1 MVEFNEDGLTTAE
14 AQKRLAIYGP
24 NAVVEKV
31 TPWWRLLLL
40 KFWGP
45 MPILIE
51 IAIILSLVNAIASPE
66 KDYVSFVVL
75 LLLLLIN
82 GFIGFFEERN
92 AGNAI
97 NALKKS
103 LAPKCSVMRDG
114 VWQVVD
120 AKDLVPGDFITVK
133 LGDII
138 PADAKIH
145 KGNLEVDESA
155 LTGESFLV
163 TVAEGESLKSG
174 SIVRVGETEAF
185 VTATGA
191 NTYIGEAMKL
201 VAQSSASEGHFQK
214 VLFNVAKVII
224 VIALLATVLIFCL
237 KVFKDGDHILPV
249 LDLCLVLLVASIP
262 IAMQVVCTGT
272 MAVGSRKL
280 AAHNVIVSRLGAI
293 EELAGMT
300 ILCSDKTGTLTLNKL
315 QMRDPWTMGSITP
328 EQITFCACLASKRVN
343 PDAIDDC
350 IYQGTEHKDKLEEFE
365 ELDFVPFDPVAKR
378 TEATVREKTGGKTT
392 FRVTKGAPQVILG
405 LTANYEELAEEVELK
420 IKEYAER
427 GLRSLAVARCLLPEG
442 AAWEKRD
449 QDSWE
454 FMGMLSFHDPP
465 RGDTKQTI
473 ETAKTMGVE
482 VKMIT
487 GDHLA
492 IGKET
497 ARLLGMG
504 GLFYGKE
511 FLAAVDDGKANIDGR
526 DVGDIVEAADGFAQ
540 VAPKHKF
547 FIVDQ
552 LQKRGHLTG
561 MTGDGVNDAPA
572 LKKADIGIAVD
583 GATEAAK
590 AASDIVLLT
599 PGLSVIITA
608 IIRSRKIFQR
618 MKNYCIYRIICTFQL
633 LLFFTIAI
641 SAFNFS
647 IPAISLVLITL
658 LNDGTIMTIAHDNV
672 IPAKKPEAWK
682 LGVIAAVA
690 CVVGTVATIGLF
702 VMYFLYTTNK
712 PSSADNYFGFTFD
725 QQCYYTI
732 GDMKSKD
739 PHLQFEGMM
748 CAPLCRGGT
757 PFNPKWEA
765 QPTCPPGV
773 VGWSE
778 AVCVIYMC
786 LSVGGQLTVYIART
800 KHSFWSRRP
809 GYTLMAASAFAQIA
823 STFLA
828 VYWPVQFKI
837 SAAVGIANAAGQV
850 VSSPVVMKGIGWEMA
865 GIVWGYCIG
874 FFLLEDLIK
883 VYFYYAVDN
892 DNKTDEEL
900 AERKR
905 KQRAFLPSVTRL
917 FNKKKNS
924 RNSLRGNVPLIG
936 KGPQRKGE
944 VVMNM
949 N

>member
-24 NAVVEKV
+24 NAVVEKT
-31 TPWWRLLLL
+31 TPWWKLLLL

-51 IAIILSLVNAIASPE
+51 IAIILSLVNAIVSE
-66 KDYVSFVVL
+66 EHDFVSFIVLVL
-75 LLLLLIN
+75 LLFIN

-92 AGNAI
+92 AGNAV

-114 VWQVVD
+114 VWQVID

-163 TVAEGESLKSG
+163 SVAEGESLKSG

-224 VIALLATVLIFCL
+224 VIALVAVVIIFCL
-237 KVFKDGDHILPV
+237 KVFKDGDKILPV

-280 AAHNVIVSRLGAI
+280 AAHSVIVSRLGAI

-350 IYQGTEHKDKLEEFE
+350 IYQGTEHKDKLEEFD
-365 ELDFVPFDPVAKR
+365 ELDFIPFDPVAKR

-405 LTANYEELAEEVELK
+405 LTANAEDLADEVELK

-442 AAWEKRD
+442 ADWEKRTGSD
-449 QDSWE
+449 AWE

-473 ETAKTMGVE
+473 ETAQSMGVE

-511 FLAAVDDGKANIDGR
+511 FLSAVDEGKANIDGR

-547 FIVDQ
+547 YIVDQ

-641 SAFNFS
+641 SALNFS
-647 IPAISLVLITL
+647 IPTITLVLITL

-682 LGVIAAVA
+682 LQVIAAVA

-702 VMYFLYTTNK
+702 LMYFLYTTQK
-712 PSSADNYFGFTFD
+712 SGSQLNYFGYTWD
-725 QQCYYTI
+725 KNCYYTI
-732 GDMKSKD
+732 NEKAEPKRI
-739 PHLQFEGMM
+739 Q
-748 CAPLCRGGT
+748 CASGCAGNG
-757 PFNPKWEA
+757 WEDE
-765 QPTCPPGV
+765 CPAGI

-778 AVCVIYMC
+778 AICVVYMC

-809 GYTLMAASAFAQIA
+809 GYTLMTASAFAQIC

-828 VYWPVQFKI
+828 VYWPIKFKI
-837 SAAVGIANAAGQV
+837 TAAIGINGQSQAV
-850 VSSPVVMKGIGWEMA
+850 IMKGIGWEMA
-865 GIVWGYCIG
+865 GIVWGYCLL
-874 FFLLEDLIK
+874 FFFIEDLIK
-883 VYFYYAVDN
+883 VYFYYAIDN
-892 DNKTDEEL
+892 DNKPDVDMNEL
-900 AERKR
+900 KK
-905 KQRAFLPSVTRL
+905 KQRAFLPSVTRWM
-917 FNKKKNS
+917 NKKKNN
-924 RNSLRGNVPLIG
+924 RNSIRGNVPLIG
-936 KGPQRKGE
+936 KGPQKGKGE

-949 N
+949 H